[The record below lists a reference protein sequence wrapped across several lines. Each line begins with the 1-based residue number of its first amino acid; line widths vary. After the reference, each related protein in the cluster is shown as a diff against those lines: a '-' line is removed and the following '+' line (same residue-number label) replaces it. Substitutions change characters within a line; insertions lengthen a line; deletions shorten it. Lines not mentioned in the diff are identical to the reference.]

1 MPASEGDVPSASPGA
16 GVTHLDGAASNNG
29 ERTRA
34 GGRRRRIRRRAQGG
48 PAHQHGVMTI
58 WEHLAELRKRL
69 VISVA
74 AVGVGAVL
82 AYLAWPW
89 LVDALS
95 APYCALVED
104 CSLYATDPLAPFVT
118 RLTVALYGGIILA
131 MPVLLWQ
138 VWRFVTP
145 GLHDNERRYAIPF
158 VASALVLFSLGATL
172 AYVAIGPA
180 LSFLFAVAGTDVT
193 QIPAVNEYVKLVMW
207 MMVAFGVGFEF
218 PVLLVALQLVGV
230 LTPTQLASSRR
241 YAIVGIVVVAAVIT
255 PTGDPITLALLSVPM
270 YLLFE
275 LSILIG
281 WLVARRRRAAEART
295 ALESLS

>member
-1 MPASEGDVPSASPGA
+1 MAAAEGEVPGSNPGA
-16 GVTHLDGAASNNG
+16 GVTHLDGAAGANG
-29 ERTRA
+29 SDTRIR
-34 GGRRRRIRRRAQGG
+34 GRRRRGLRRTQSR
-48 PAHQHGVMTI
+48 PADRHGVMTI

-69 VISVA
+69 MISIA

-89 LVDALS
+89 IVEALS
-95 APYCALVED
+95 APYCSLVED

-118 RLTVALYGGIILA
+118 RLTVSLYGGIILA

-158 VASALVLFSLGATL
+158 VAAALVLFSLGATL

-180 LSFLFAVAGTDVT
+180 LTFLFAVAGSDVE

-230 LTPTQLASSRR
+230 LTPSQLAKSRR

-255 PTGDPITLALLSVPM
+255 PTGDPITLILLSVPM

-275 LSILIG
+275 LSIQIG
-281 WLVARRRRAAEART
+281 RAHV
-295 ALESLS
+295 